1 MAETND
7 RDTAIALAMP
17 AMALPPAPEVI
28 DPEKTTEKTT
38 ETQDQKEPV
47 AMVA

>member
-1 MAETND
+1 MAQTNNG
-7 RDTAIALAMP
+7 DTAIALAMP

-28 DPEKTTEKTT
+28 DPEKTTEK
-38 ETQDQKEPV
+38 QDEKEPV